1 MTEGGQGEESVE
13 NRKRGGER
21 AGGGEDGRSPNANGS
36 KKREINVEGKAW
48 YQEPGSET
56 REQRGI

>member
-21 AGGGEDGRSPNANGS
+21 AGGGEDGRSPKANGS
-36 KKREINVEGKAW
+36 KKKEK
-48 YQEPGSET
+48 
-56 REQRGI
+56 